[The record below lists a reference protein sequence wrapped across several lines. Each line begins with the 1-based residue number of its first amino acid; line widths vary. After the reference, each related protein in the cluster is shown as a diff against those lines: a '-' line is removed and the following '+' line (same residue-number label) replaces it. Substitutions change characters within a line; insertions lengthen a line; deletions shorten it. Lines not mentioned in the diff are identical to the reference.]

1 MPLTVTELVSWKF
14 QGTKQYS
21 VSYIA
26 SNATKAR
33 VDEILSLLASTTKN
47 SSSHMKDTGM
57 LSRFS
62 LGLAC
67 DLHPRDDGKTL
78 SIERFGLRILC
89 ALDSRDVRAQ
99 PGPQRRRNGPTIL
112 PAPHEKFPRRAST
125 TSLLTGPGRLNQHAA
140 RRLSSSQRHEWS
152 TSSQA
157 LHMGLGRVVPCAHVG

>member
-1 MPLTVTELVSWKF
+1 MPLTVTELVPWKF

-67 DLHPRDDGKTL
+67 DLHPRDDGKKL
-78 SIERFGLRILC
+78 SIGRSFRSSASGF
-89 ALDSRDVRAQ
+89 ASSVRSTVAMCGRNQ
-99 PGPQRRRNGPTIL
+99 ARKDDAVVPQSYRNPTRSFRGDHL
-112 PAPHEKFPRRAST
+112 RRAS
-125 TSLLTGPGRLNQHAA
+125 LQVL
-140 RRLSSSQRHEWS
+140 ED
-152 TSSQA
+152 
-157 LHMGLGRVVPCAHVG
+157 